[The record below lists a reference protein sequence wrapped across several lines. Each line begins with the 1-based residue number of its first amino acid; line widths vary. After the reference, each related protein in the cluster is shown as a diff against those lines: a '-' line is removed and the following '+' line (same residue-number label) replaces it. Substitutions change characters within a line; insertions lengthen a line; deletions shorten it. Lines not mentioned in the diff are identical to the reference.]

1 LLTEEIAERKR
12 TEEALVAANRKF
24 TEVINKLDAL
34 VYVADMERYEVLFVN
49 QHGRKLFGDI
59 EGQLCWRTIQKG
71 QSGPCE
77 FCTNDKLIGP
87 DGNPSDGV
95 VWEFQNTLNE
105 RWYQCRDRAILW
117 SDSRIVRMEIA
128 TDITANK
135 RAEKA
140 LLESEARYRR
150 IVETANEGIMM
161 MDSQFR
167 YTFVNQKLADM
178 LGYTPQEMIGQPV
191 TAFIFEE
198 DLPDHLAKM
207 EKRVSGVGAQYERRH
222 RRKDGSTCWTTVSAT
237 ALKDEAGHFAGSFA
251 MLNDITERKLIEEEL
266 RNSQRIL
273 ADIINFLPD
282 ATTVIDRQGRVIAW
296 NQVIEAM
303 TGIKAKDMMGKG
315 NYEYAIPFYG
325 IRRPILIDLV
335 LMPQEDVEKGY
346 VQFERRD
353 GILFGEAYMPNM
365 KGGETYLSASAAV
378 LYDHDGNV
386 YGAIESIRD
395 VTDHKRAEEQKR
407 IAEEELKKA
416 HDELELRVK
425 ERTAELEARNA
436 EMERFIYTVSH
447 ELRSPLI
454 SSSGIVGFLRQD
466 LDKGDAKRTETDLR
480 LIEGAMTKMD
490 QLLGEILDLSR
501 IGRVAN
507 PPVDVP
513 FGEIVTEALN
523 QEAEKL
529 RSKEVEVSVA
539 SDLPNVQVDR
549 MRIVEVL
556 VNLIDNSIR
565 YMGDQ
570 PRPRIEIGY
579 RLDENQT
586 VFIVRDNGMGIDPSQ
601 HEKVFGL
608 FYKVDGKGEGTGV
621 GLALVKRIIE
631 VHNGRIWIES
641 ELDKG
646 CTMCFTLPFGLN

>member
-1 LLTEEIAERKR
+1 
-12 TEEALVAANRKF
+12 
-24 TEVINKLDAL
+24 
-34 VYVADMERYEVLFVN
+34 
-49 QHGRKLFGDI
+49 
-59 EGQLCWRTIQKG
+59 
-71 QSGPCE
+71 
-77 FCTNDKLIGP
+77 
-87 DGNPSDGV
+87 
-95 VWEFQNTLNE
+95 
-105 RWYQCRDRAILW
+105 
-117 SDSRIVRMEIA
+117 
-128 TDITANK
+128 
-135 RAEKA
+135 
-140 LLESEARYRR
+140 
-150 IVETANEGIMM
+150 
-161 MDSQFR
+161 
-167 YTFVNQKLADM
+167 
-178 LGYTPQEMIGQPV
+178 
-191 TAFIFEE
+191 
-198 DLPDHLAKM
+198 
-207 EKRVSGVGAQYERRH
+207 
-222 RRKDGSTCWTTVSAT
+222 
-237 ALKDEAGHFAGSFA
+237 
-251 MLNDITERKLIEEEL
+251 
-266 RNSQRIL
+266 
-273 ADIINFLPD
+273 
-282 ATTVIDRQGRVIAW
+282 
-296 NQVIEAM
+296 
-303 TGIKAKDMMGKG
+303 
-315 NYEYAIPFYG
+315 
-325 IRRPILIDLV
+325 
-335 LMPQEDVEKGY
+335 
-346 VQFERRD
+346 
-353 GILFGEAYMPNM
+353 
-365 KGGETYLSASAAV
+365 
-378 LYDHDGNV
+378 
-386 YGAIESIRD
+386 
-395 VTDHKRAEEQKR
+395 
-407 IAEEELKKA
+407 
-416 HDELELRVK
+416 LELRVK